1 MSEKMASNETM
12 SESRVQSLTALLPE
26 IRTKLA
32 VAIQSFQSHLARG
45 TKYGFLTDG
54 EMFKVFSGNNAA
66 KNVDVLFKILKGKD
80 NAAFDG
86 FCSILE
92 EHGYEYWSA
101 KLQKKVSAI
110 CNI

>member
-1 MSEKMASNETM
+1 MDSSPMV
-12 SESRVQSLTALLPE
+12 RCLRCSLVITQP
-26 IRTKLA
+26 
-32 VAIQSFQSHLARG
+32 
-45 TKYGFLTDG
+45 
-54 EMFKVFSGNNAA
+54 

-110 CNI
+110 CNILG